1 MRRKRNLRDKKL
13 PINIGVVNNVII
25 RIFFRAFM
33 SCVLLLGVAL
43 ANAQASRA
51 PRAMPSGPYPDERKI
66 LDLLNQERQ
75 KAGLAKLAWDQH
87 AAEAARE
94 HSMLMAEGLEIG
106 HQFPGEPA
114 LAQRIAATG
123 ARFTG
128 CAENVAVADSPEE
141 IHMALM
147 HSPGHRANI
156 MSPRYNGAGIG
167 VVERRG
173 RLYVTQDFAFITPM
187 YSETQFYD
195 AFVDAF
201 NRARKSKGHRA
212 LDARPDTRLH
222 GAACATD
229 GNIQNVVDSVSGNA
243 KIILFTLSEPDK
255 LPDKLYDYVSS
266 ARLERMNVGLC
277 YRPDRQYG
285 SANFWVAVAFY
296 E

>member
-1 MRRKRNLRDKKL
+1 MF
-13 PINIGVVNNVII
+13 ITSVII
-25 RIFFRAFM
+25 RILFRALM
-33 SCVLLLGVAL
+33 SFALLLGVAH
-43 ANAQASRA
+43 AQANLA
-51 PRAMPSGPYPDERKI
+51 PRAMPAGPYPDERRI

-75 KAGLAKLAWDQH
+75 RAGLQRLSWDQH

-94 HSMLMAEGLEIG
+94 HSILMAASLEIG

-114 LAQRIAATG
+114 LSQRIAATG

-147 HSPGHRANI
+147 NSPGHRANI
-156 MSPRYNGAGIG
+156 MSPRYNSAGIG
-167 VVERRG
+167 VVRRKG
-173 RLYVTQDFAFITPM
+173 RLYVTQDFAWLTPM
-187 YSETQFYD
+187 YTETQFYD

-201 NRARKSKGHRA
+201 NRARKSKGHPA
-212 LDARPDTRLH
+212 LYARPDTRLH

-229 GNIQNVVDSVSGNA
+229 GNIQNVADSVSGNA
-243 KIILFTLSEPDK
+243 KVILFTLSEPDK

-266 ARLERMNVGLC
+266 TRLERMYVGLC
-277 YRPDRQYG
+277 YRPDRQFG